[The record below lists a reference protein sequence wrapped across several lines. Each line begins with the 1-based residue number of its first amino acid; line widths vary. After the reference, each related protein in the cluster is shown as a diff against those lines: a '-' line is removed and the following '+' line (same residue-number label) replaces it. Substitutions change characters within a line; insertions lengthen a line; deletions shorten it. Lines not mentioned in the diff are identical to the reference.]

1 MTSRQALFTFK
12 THLVNI
18 YCCWLSFVMIYNKT
32 YVNILFLVLTRSDDI
47 HLSFL

>member
-18 YCCWLSFVMIYNKT
+18 YCSRLSLVMIYNKT
-32 YVNILFLVLTRSDDI
+32 YINILSLVLSRSDDI